1 MRQEDPV
8 FVKKR
13 MPTIRCEAD
22 PRRFLIIFH
31 APNQA
36 KTGAESDDD
45 VERFEK
51 HVLAHAEKYQQL
63 MKSEE

>member
-1 MRQEDPV
+1 
-8 FVKKR
+8 
-13 MPTIRCEAD
+13 MPTIRCEVD
-22 PRRFLIIFH
+22 PRRSLITFR
-31 APNQA
+31 APSQA
-36 KTGAESDDD
+36 KIGTENGGG